1 MLRNGTGRLTAM
13 GVVALAAATASG
25 QITTTSVGNG
35 DWNAAATWSNGV
47 PGPLDTAVISAGDTV
62 WLATAGVPANP
73 VVTVDRIDVAG
84 TLLSDNAVGQ
94 SMRLLVEDLNV
105 FPTGLVASQNGGVA
119 PGGTLSIEPAVPGLP
134 LNVNNNGTIR
144 AGDGVCGGNLLIY
157 GNAPG
162 SDLAA
167 PNTTITSNGGTFLA
181 GQSGGSIWMA
191 AGNITLNNAVVQA
204 GDVTPFGPNC
214 GRGGLFGTPIAG
226 AVYISS
232 INVAFNGTTSVTA
245 GSNTAGSGLGGTVFV
260 RSLNNLFVDGPA
272 SILAGGPGGVGCPG
286 VLTFAGGTSTI
297 LGTVSPGTGVGCY
310 VWDPP
315 TLVAA
320 GDMSVDAGQVIIGGE
335 TFDATGLNAASA
347 PHITAADF
355 IEINLSPGGFM
366 DTTGLTPGVNYF
378 DTPTIFVNGD
388 VQNADGL
395 GLGRFTTA
403 QIVFGE
409 PSVWRDVAL
418 SPGGSFYGV
427 PGETVRIPVQS
438 VNVGAQTEDMV
449 LEVTDTMG
457 WIDPPVSVLRTLP
470 VGFSI
475 YEIVEVEIPLQAQPG
490 DVTVMRS
497 YTETADGTEV
507 DERFT
512 TIEVLQGEAGGGCN
526 PADLAEPFGV
536 LDLGD
541 INAFVGAFLDGD
553 VDLGD
558 LNGDGVLDLGDIGL
572 FVESFIGGCP

>member
-1 MLRNGTGRLTAM
+1 MLRIRMERLTAM
-13 GVVALAAATASG
+13 GVAALATATATG
-25 QITTTSVGNG
+25 QVTTFSTGNG
-35 DWNAAATWSNGV
+35 DWNSPATWTNGV
-47 PGPLDTAVISAGDTV
+47 PGPLDTAVINAGDTV
-62 WLATAGVPANP
+62 WLATNGVPSNP
-73 VVTVDRIDVAG
+73 SVTVDRIDVLG
-84 TLLSDNAVGQ
+84 TLLSDNIQGQ

-105 FPTGLVASQNGGVA
+105 LPGGVVSAQNGGAA

-134 LNVNNNGTIR
+134 LNVSNDGLIR
-144 AGDGVCGGNLLIY
+144 AGDGNCGGNLLIY

-167 PNTTITSNGGTFLA
+167 PNTTITSNGGSFLA
-181 GQSGGSIWMA
+181 GVSGASVWMA
-191 AGNITLNNAVVQA
+191 AGNVTLNNATVQA
-204 GDVTPFGPNC
+204 GDVTPAAPNC

-226 AVYISS
+226 AIYISS
-232 INVAFNGTTSVTA
+232 INSNFNGTTSVTA
-245 GSNTAGSGLGGTVFV
+245 GSNTAGTGVGGTVFL
-260 RSLNNLFVDGPA
+260 RSLNNLFIDGPA
-272 SILAGGPGGVGCPG
+272 SVLAGGPGGAGCPG

-320 GDMSVDAGQVIIGGE
+320 DDLDIDAAQVIIGGE

-347 PHITAADF
+347 PHITATDF

-378 DTPTIFVNGD
+378 DTPLIVVNGD
-388 VQNADGL
+388 VRNADGL
-395 GLGRFTTA
+395 GLGRFTDA
-403 QIVFGE
+403 DIEFGE
-409 PSVWRDVAL
+409 ANVWRDVAL

-427 PGETVRIPVQS
+427 PGGTVRIPVQS
-438 VNVGAQTEDMV
+438 VNVGAQAETV
-449 LEVTDTMG
+449 LLEVTDTMG
-457 WIDPPVSVLRTLP
+457 WVDPPVGTVRSLP

-490 DVTVMRS
+490 DVTVVRS
-497 YTETADGTEV
+497 YTETNDGVEI

-512 TIEVLQGEAGGGCN
+512 TVEVLQGNAGGPCN

-536 LDLGD
+536 LDLND
-541 INAFVGAFLDGD
+541 VNAFVEGFLSGD
-553 VDLGD
+553 PDLGD
-558 LNGDGVLDLGDIGL
+558 LNGDGVLDLGDVGL
-572 FVESFIGGCP
+572 FIESFFGGCP